1 MIEQIDWRTMVEQID
16 WQTNGRTDRLVNRST
31 VRSGLHVELMTL
43 ASFHGHSG
51 LRMVGGGGIGLLT
64 RPCQTLQGEFA
75 DQTVIMEK
83 NTVFNGVF
91 FLFFI
96 FFSSFFITWPQLDR
110 SLYIA
115 VLL

>member
-1 MIEQIDWRTMVEQID
+1 M
-16 WQTNGRTDRLVNRST
+16 NRST

-43 ASFHGHSG
+43 ASFPGHSG

-96 FFSSFFITWPQLDR
+96 FFSFFYNLATIRQVTLHSCFTLVTGLVQERQWCGFAL
-110 SLYIA
+110 SKCFFNFM
-115 VLL
+115 